1 MRVLIVEA
9 NLGLGSLWA
18 RHLERLGARVVLT
31 QGQSDAVQ
39 ALQEQSFEII
49 VLNLQIGDGSAFAVS
64 DFASYK
70 QPEARVIFVTN
81 SRFFSDG
88 SIFEYSCNACAFV
101 PGTTRPE
108 DLAALVEHH
117 AAVEDRDSRP
127 CGAS

>member
-9 NLGLGSLWA
+9 NLSLGSLWA
-18 RHLERLGARVVLT
+18 RHLERFGARVVLT

-39 ALQEQSFEII
+39 ALQDQTFEII
-49 VLNLQIGDGSAFAVS
+49 VLNLQIGDGAAFAVS
-64 DFASYK
+64 DFASFK
-70 QPEARVIFVTN
+70 QPDARVIFVTN

-88 SIFEYSCNACAFV
+88 SIFEFSPNACALV

-117 AAVEDRDSRP
+117 AAVGNTASRP